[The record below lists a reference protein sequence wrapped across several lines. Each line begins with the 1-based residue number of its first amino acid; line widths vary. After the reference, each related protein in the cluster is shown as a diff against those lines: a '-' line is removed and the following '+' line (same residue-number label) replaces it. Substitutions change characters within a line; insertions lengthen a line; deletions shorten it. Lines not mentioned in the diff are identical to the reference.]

1 MEIKI
6 EIQDNIDAFKREFEE
21 KLKTALEAVGLQ
33 AEGNAK
39 LEIANMPPRVDS
51 GHLRDSITHKVKQ
64 DENAV
69 YIGNN
74 TYYAI
79 YVHEGTGKYATEGST
94 GDGWWVY
101 VKGSTSS
108 KISAHGKRYTEAQA
122 RRVVAYLRSKGLD
135 AHMTQGMK
143 PNRFLTNAMEKHRDE
158 YKKIIET
165 ILKS

>member
-6 EIQDNIDAFKREFEE
+6 EIQDNTDEFKKEIEE
-21 KLKTALEAVGLQ
+21 KVKTALEAVGMQ

-39 LEIANMPPRVDS
+39 LEIENLPRRVDT
-51 GHLRDSITHKVKQ
+51 GLLRNSITHKVVG
-64 DENAV
+64 DDSV
-69 YIGNN
+69 IIGSNVF
-74 TYYAI
+74 YSV
-79 YVHEGTGKYATEGST
+79 YVHAGTGKYATKGST

-108 KISAHGKRYTEAQA
+108 TISAHGKRYTEAQA
-122 RRVVAYLRSKGLD
+122 RRVVVYLKSKGLD

-165 ILKS
+165 IMKS

>member
-6 EIQDNIDAFKREFEE
+6 EIQDNTEEFKKEFGE
-21 KLKTALEAVGLQ
+21 KLKTALEAVGMQ

-39 LEIANMPPRVDS
+39 LEIENLPRRVDT
-51 GHLRDSITHKVKQ
+51 GLLRNSVTHKVKN

-69 YIGNN
+69 YIGSN
-74 TYYAI
+74 TYYAV
-79 YVHEGTGKYATEGST
+79 YVHEGTGKYATNGGT

-122 RRVVAYLRSKGLD
+122 RRVVAFLKSKGLD

-143 PNRFLTNAMEKHRDE
+143 PNRFLTNAMQNYRDE
-158 YKKIIET
+158 YKKIIEN
-165 ILKS
+165 ILKN

>member
-1 MEIKI
+1 MKI
-6 EIQDNIDAFKREFEE
+6 QVEIQDNAELFKREFEE

-39 LEIANMPPRVDS
+39 LEIENMPRRIDT
-51 GHLRDSITHKVKQ
+51 GLLRNSITHRVIN
-64 DENAV
+64 ENSV
-69 YIGNN
+69 VIGSN
-74 TYYAI
+74 TYYAV
-79 YVHEGTGKYATEGST
+79 YVHEGTGKYAVNGST

-108 KISAHGKRYTEAQA
+108 KISAHGKRYTQAQA
-122 RRVVAYLRSKGLD
+122 RRVVYYLRSKGLD

-165 ILKS
+165 IMKN

>member
-1 MEIKI
+1 MKI
-6 EIQDNIDAFKREFEE
+6 QVEIQDNAELFKRELEE

-33 AEGNAK
+33 AEGNSK
-39 LEIANMPPRVDS
+39 LEIENMPHRVDT
-51 GHLRDSITHKVKQ
+51 GLLRNSITHKVI
-64 DENAV
+64 DENSIV
-69 YIGNN
+69 IGSN
-74 TYYAI
+74 TYYAV
-79 YVHEGTGKYATEGST
+79 YVHEGTGKYAVNGST

-108 KISAHGKRYTEAQA
+108 KISAHGKRYTQAQA
-122 RRVVAYLRSKGLD
+122 RRIVAFLKSKGLD

-165 ILKS
+165 IMKS

>member
-1 MEIKI
+1 MEIQV
-6 EIQDNIDAFKREFEE
+6 EIQDNAELIKREFEE
-21 KLKTALEAVGLQ
+21 KVKTALEAVGMQ

-39 LEIANMPPRVDS
+39 LEIENLPRRVDT
-51 GHLRDSITHKVKQ
+51 GLLRNSITHKVI
-64 DENAV
+64 DENSIV
-69 YIGNN
+69 IGSN
-74 TYYAI
+74 TYYAV
-79 YVHEGTGKYATEGST
+79 YVHEGTGKYATKGST

-122 RRVVAYLRSKGLD
+122 RRVVAYLKSKGLD

-165 ILKS
+165 IMKS

>member
-1 MEIKI
+1 MEIQV
-6 EIQDNIDAFKREFEE
+6 EIQDNAELFKREFEE
-21 KLKTALEAVGLQ
+21 KLKTTLEAVGLQ
-33 AEGNAK
+33 AEGNSK
-39 LEIANMPPRVDS
+39 LEIENLPRRVDT
-51 GHLRDSITHKVKQ
+51 GLLRNSITHKVVG
-64 DENAV
+64 DDSV
-69 YIGNN
+69 IIGSNVF
-74 TYYAI
+74 YSV
-79 YVHEGTGKYATEGST
+79 YVHEGTGKYATKGST

-122 RRVVAYLRSKGLD
+122 RRVVAYLKSKGLD

-165 ILKS
+165 IMKS

>member
-6 EIQDNIDAFKREFEE
+6 DIQDNTEEFKKEFGE
-21 KLKTALEAVGLQ
+21 KLKTALEAVGMQ

-39 LEIANMPPRVDS
+39 LEIENLPRRVDT
-51 GHLRDSITHKVKQ
+51 GLLRNSITHKVVG
-64 DENAV
+64 DDSAI
-69 YIGNN
+69 IGSNVF
-74 TYYAI
+74 YSV
-79 YVHEGTGKYATEGST
+79 YVHEGTGKYAVNGST

-122 RRVVAYLRSKGLD
+122 RRIVAFLKSKGLD

-143 PNRFLTNAMEKHRDE
+143 PNRFLTNAMEKYRGE
-158 YKKIIET
+158 YKKIIEA
-165 ILKS
+165 IMKS

>member
-6 EIQDNIDAFKREFEE
+6 DIQDNTEEFKKEFGE
-21 KLKTALEAVGLQ
+21 KLKTALEAVGMQ

-39 LEIANMPPRVDS
+39 LEIENLPRRVDT
-51 GHLRDSITHKVKQ
+51 GLLRNSITHRVIN
-64 DENAV
+64 ENSV
-69 YIGNN
+69 VIGSN
-74 TYYAI
+74 TYYAV
-79 YVHEGTGKYATEGST
+79 YVHEGTGKYAVNGST
-94 GDGWWVY
+94 SDGWWVY

-122 RRVVAYLRSKGLD
+122 RRIVAFLKSKGLD

-165 ILKS
+165 IMKS

>member
-6 EIQDNIDAFKREFEE
+6 EIQDNTDEFKKEIEE
-21 KLKTALEAVGLQ
+21 KVKTALEAVGMQ

-39 LEIANMPPRVDS
+39 LEIENLPRRVDT
-51 GHLRDSITHKVKQ
+51 GLLRNSITHRVIN
-64 DENAV
+64 ENSV
-69 YIGNN
+69 VIGSN
-74 TYYAI
+74 TYYAV
-79 YVHEGTGKYATEGST
+79 YVHEGTGKYATNGGT

-108 KISAHGKRYTEAQA
+108 KISAHGKRYTEDQA
-122 RRVVAYLRSKGLD
+122 RRVVAYLKSKGLD

-143 PNRFLTNAMEKHRDE
+143 PNRFLTNAMQNYRDE

>member
-1 MEIKI
+1 MEIEIKI
-6 EIQDNIDAFKREFEE
+6 QDNTEAFKRGLEE

-39 LEIANMPPRVDS
+39 LEIENMPRRVDT
-51 GHLRDSITHKVKQ
+51 GLLRNSITHKVI
-64 DENAV
+64 DENSIV
-69 YIGNN
+69 IGSN
-74 TYYAI
+74 TYYAV
-79 YVHEGTGKYATEGST
+79 YVHEGTGKYATKGST

-122 RRVVAYLRSKGLD
+122 RRVVTYLKSKGLD

-165 ILKS
+165 IMKS

>member
-1 MEIKI
+1 MNIQV
-6 EIQDNIDAFKREFEE
+6 EIQDNTETFKREFEE

-39 LEIANMPPRVDS
+39 LEIENMPRRVDT
-51 GHLRDSITHKVKQ
+51 GLLRNSITHRVV
-64 DENAV
+64 DNSV
-69 YIGNN
+69 IIGSN

-79 YVHEGTGKYATEGST
+79 YVHEGTGKYATKGST

>member
-6 EIQDNIDAFKREFEE
+6 EIQDNTD
-21 KLKTALEAVGLQ
+21 
-33 AEGNAK
+33 GNAK
-39 LEIANMPPRVDS
+39 LEIENLPRRVDT
-51 GHLRDSITHKVKQ
+51 GLLRNSITHRVIN
-64 DENAV
+64 ENSV
-69 YIGNN
+69 VIGSN
-74 TYYAI
+74 TYYAV
-79 YVHEGTGKYATEGST
+79 YVHEGTGKYATNGGT

-108 KISAHGKRYTEAQA
+108 KISAHGKRYTEDQA

-158 YKKIIET
+158 YKEIIET
-165 ILKS
+165 IMKS

>member
-6 EIQDNIDAFKREFEE
+6 EIQDNTDEFKKEIEE
-21 KLKTALEAVGLQ
+21 KVKTALEAVGMQ

-39 LEIANMPPRVDS
+39 LEIENLPRRVDT
-51 GHLRDSITHKVKQ
+51 GLLRNSITHKVKN

-69 YIGNN
+69 YIGSN

-79 YVHEGTGKYATEGST
+79 YVHEGTGKYATKGST

-122 RRVVAYLRSKGLD
+122 RRVVAYLKSKGLD

-165 ILKS
+165 IMKS

>member
-6 EIQDNIDAFKREFEE
+6 EIQDNTDEFKKEIEE
-21 KLKTALEAVGLQ
+21 KVKTALEAVGMQ

-39 LEIANMPPRVDS
+39 LEIEGLPRRVDT
-51 GHLRDSITHKVKQ
+51 GLLRNSVTHKVVGG
-64 DENAV
+64 DSVIIGSNIFYAV
-69 YIGNN
+69 
-74 TYYAI
+74 
-79 YVHEGTGKYATEGST
+79 YVHEGTGKYATKGST

-122 RRVVAYLRSKGLD
+122 RRVVAYLKSKGLD

-165 ILKS
+165 IMKS

>member
-6 EIQDNIDAFKREFEE
+6 DIQDNTEEFKKEFGE
-21 KLKTALEAVGLQ
+21 KLKTALEAVGMQ

-39 LEIANMPPRVDS
+39 LEIENLPRRVDT
-51 GHLRDSITHKVKQ
+51 GLLRNSITHKVI
-64 DENAV
+64 DENNV
-69 YIGNN
+69 VIGSN

-79 YVHEGTGKYATEGST
+79 YVHEGTGKYATKGST

-143 PNRFLTNAMEKHRDE
+143 PNRFLTNAMEKYRGE

-165 ILKS
+165 IMKS

>member
-1 MEIKI
+1 MKI
-6 EIQDNIDAFKREFEE
+6 QVEIQDNAELFKREFEE

-33 AEGNAK
+33 AEGNSK
-39 LEIANMPPRVDS
+39 LEIENMPRRVDT
-51 GHLRDSITHKVKQ
+51 GLLRNSITHRVIN
-64 DENAV
+64 ENSV
-69 YIGNN
+69 VIGSN

-79 YVHEGTGKYATEGST
+79 YVHEGTGKYAASGST

-122 RRVVAYLRSKGLD
+122 RRIVAFLKSKGLD

-158 YKKIIET
+158 YKEIIET
-165 ILKS
+165 IMKS

>member
-1 MEIKI
+1 MEIQV
-6 EIQDNIDAFKREFEE
+6 EIQDNTESFKHEFGE

-39 LEIANMPPRVDS
+39 LEIENLPRRVDT
-51 GHLRDSITHKVKQ
+51 GLLRNSITHRVIN
-64 DENAV
+64 ENSV
-69 YIGNN
+69 VIGSN
-74 TYYAI
+74 TYYAV
-79 YVHEGTGKYATEGST
+79 YVHEGTGKYATKGST

-143 PNRFLTNAMEKHRDE
+143 PNRFLTNAMEKYRDE

-165 ILKS
+165 IMKS

>member
-6 EIQDNIDAFKREFEE
+6 EIQDNTDEFKKEIEE
-21 KLKTALEAVGLQ
+21 KVKTALEAVGMQ

-51 GHLRDSITHKVKQ
+51 GHLRDSITHRVIN
-64 DENAV
+64 ENSV
-69 YIGNN
+69 VIGSN

-79 YVHEGTGKYATEGST
+79 YVHEGTGKYATKGST

-101 VKGSTSS
+101 VRGSTKN
-108 KISAHGKRYTEAQA
+108 KISAHGKRYTEDQA
-122 RRVVAYLRSKGLD
+122 RRVVAYLKSKGLD

-143 PNRFLTNAMEKHRDE
+143 PNRFLTNAMEKYRGE

-165 ILKS
+165 IMKS

>member
-6 EIQDNIDAFKREFEE
+6 DIQDNTEEFKKEFGE

-69 YIGNN
+69 YIGSN
-74 TYYAI
+74 TYYAV
-79 YVHEGTGKYATEGST
+79 YVHEGTGKYATNGGT

-101 VKGSTSS
+101 VRGSTSS

-122 RRVVAYLRSKGLD
+122 RRVVAFLKSKGLD

-143 PNRFLTNAMEKHRDE
+143 PNRFLTNAMQNYRDE

>member
-6 EIQDNIDAFKREFEE
+6 EIQDNTEELKKEFGE
-21 KLKTALEAVGLQ
+21 KLKIALEAVGMQ

-39 LEIANMPPRVDS
+39 LEIENLPRRVDT
-51 GHLRDSITHKVKQ
+51 GLLRNSITHKVKN
-64 DENAV
+64 DEDTV
-69 YIGNN
+69 YIGSN

-79 YVHEGTGKYATEGST
+79 YVHEGTGKYATKGST

-108 KISAHGKRYTEAQA
+108 KISAHGKRYTQAQA

-143 PNRFLTNAMEKHRDE
+143 PNRFLTNAMEKYRDE

-165 ILKS
+165 IMKS

>member
-1 MEIKI
+1 MKI
-6 EIQDNIDAFKREFEE
+6 QLEIQDNTELFKNEFEE

-39 LEIANMPPRVDS
+39 LEIENMPRRVDT
-51 GHLRDSITHKVKQ
+51 GLLRNSITHNVI
-64 DENAV
+64 DENSIV
-69 YIGNN
+69 IGSN
-74 TYYAI
+74 TYYAV
-79 YVHEGTGKYATEGST
+79 YVHEGTGKYATKGST

-158 YKKIIET
+158 YKNIIET
-165 ILKS
+165 IMKS